1 VTNRLSPARGRPAP
15 RAAAVALLLA
25 AAGVA
30 ACRGDQPTQARAA
43 QAGAIPD
50 SAEQVMFGMRT
61 YVVNNGVVRGELF
74 SDTAYTYDAGNRLE
88 LRGVR
93 LNSYGTMGDS
103 TATVTSRSG
112 TYDVRLGRVEGRG
125 DVKVVAT
132 DGRQLTSP
140 RLVYDKIT
148 NQISSDTAFDFVAPG
163 RKLSGVGFRSD
174 PGLRN
179 VQVLSGARGG
189 STLGRTR
196 R

>member
-1 VTNRLSPARGRPAP
+1 MTNRLSSVAGRPAA
-15 RAAAVALLLA
+15 RAAVAALLLA

-30 ACRGDQPTQARAA
+30 ACRGEQPTQTRSA

-93 LNSYGTMGDS
+93 LNSFGTMGDS
-103 TATVTSRSG
+103 TATVTARSG

-125 DVKVVAT
+125 DVQVVAT
-132 DGRQLTSP
+132 DGRRLTSP
-140 RLVYDKIT
+140 RLVYEKIM
-148 NQISSDTAFDFVAPG
+148 NQISSDTIFEFTAPG
-163 RKLSGVGFRSD
+163 RRLAGVGFKSD